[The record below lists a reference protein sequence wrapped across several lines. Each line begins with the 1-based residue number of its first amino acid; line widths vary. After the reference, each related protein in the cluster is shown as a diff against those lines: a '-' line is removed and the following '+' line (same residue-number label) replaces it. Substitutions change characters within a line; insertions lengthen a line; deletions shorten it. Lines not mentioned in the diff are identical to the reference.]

1 MIEENTNVE
10 LNPTGSNVEEFLGGR
25 NVPPEV
31 EESSSAKPFVSIN
44 KVILTP
50 EILNTAREL
59 FPKEKKKKIDAGDM
73 TFPKTAGGFLA
84 NDLVD
89 TMRVDFA
96 DRLEEDPNYLTYE
109 GLRNGTA
116 GILDE
121 IEIYSGLPSK
131 SRMLSDDDIAKIFS
145 NAEDAPLAR
154 GFLVSLLKHFL
165 P

>member
-10 LNPTGSNVEEFLGGR
+10 LNPTGSNVEEFLGEGDGSL
-25 NVPPEV
+25 VV
-31 EESSSAKPFVSIN
+31 EESSSPKPFVTIN

-59 FPKEKKKKIDAGDM
+59 FPKEKKRKIDAGDM

-96 DRLEEDPNYLTYE
+96 DRLEEDPNYITYE

-121 IEIYSGLPSK
+121 IEIYAGLPSK

-145 NAEDAPLAR
+145 NAEAAPFAR
-154 GFLVSLLKHFL
+154 GFFGELFKT
-165 P
+165 